1 MEKSSKTL
9 TANFVQTF
17 QSELVLILITTIS
30 GIILARVLG
39 PTGRGEY
46 ITVTIWGNLLI
57 WYLNLNLYQTI
68 IYYWKVLNDKKDDL
82 FNTLFWASA
91 ILGLVAVIIGEVII
105 VPFILSDLDTK
116 VVLASKIFLIG
127 LIPGMTNNVI
137 MGRLAAQ
144 EKFLLANIRRI
155 VIPLFT
161 TLIIILL
168 YTINYLNAQNAIYT
182 TFIVNFIVSVFTII
196 YAIRQ
201 GFFKYGKINFKL
213 LYTIWYG
220 FKAQGGTIAEATS
233 GNATQMILSAMLPS
247 ASLGLYSTAQSSASP
262 VSTISNALQKV
273 SFPRMTGLKSLETQ
287 SETIKLWNKNL
298 ILNFSAA
305 IPFALTLPILIPLI
319 YGKNYVESII
329 PAVILVFF
337 TILNGQSLILRNAI
351 NGFGKTWVNT
361 ITEVISAGFI
371 IITLTVSVSSIG
383 IIGASVIV
391 VIATLIKISIYLIE
405 FNKHI
410 CKINFLQLVP
420 KQKDFIEL
428 LYNFKKLYISV
439 KTKALKF

>member
-105 VPFILSDLDTK
+105 VPFVLSDLDTK

-201 GFFKYGKINFKL
+201 GFLNTGK
-213 LYTIWYG
+213 
-220 FKAQGGTIAEATS
+220 
-233 GNATQMILSAMLPS
+233 
-247 ASLGLYSTAQSSASP
+247 
-262 VSTISNALQKV
+262 
-273 SFPRMTGLKSLETQ
+273 
-287 SETIKLWNKNL
+287 
-298 ILNFSAA
+298 
-305 IPFALTLPILIPLI
+305 
-319 YGKNYVESII
+319 
-329 PAVILVFF
+329 
-337 TILNGQSLILRNAI
+337 
-351 NGFGKTWVNT
+351 
-361 ITEVISAGFI
+361 
-371 IITLTVSVSSIG
+371 
-383 IIGASVIV
+383 
-391 VIATLIKISIYLIE
+391 
-405 FNKHI
+405 
-410 CKINFLQLVP
+410 
-420 KQKDFIEL
+420 
-428 LYNFKKLYISV
+428 
-439 KTKALKF
+439 